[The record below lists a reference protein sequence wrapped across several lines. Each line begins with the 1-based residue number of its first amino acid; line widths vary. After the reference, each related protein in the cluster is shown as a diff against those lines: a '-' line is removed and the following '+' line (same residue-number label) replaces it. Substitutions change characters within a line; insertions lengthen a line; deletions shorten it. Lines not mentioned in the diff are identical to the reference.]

1 MLPLTGKSSVFKLD
15 MKTALFYQW
24 LNTDSKRLRRFFSLV
39 IYPDIPA
46 KIMYNLKVCL
56 NIANKAGDGNESC

>member
-1 MLPLTGKSSVFKLD
+1 

-24 LNTDSKRLRRFFSLV
+24 LNVDSKRLRRFFSLV
-39 IYPDIPA
+39 NYPDIPA

-56 NIANKAGDGNESC
+56 NIAKKAGDGNESC

>member
-24 LNTDSKRLRRFFSLV
+24 LNTDSKRLRLFFSLV
-39 IYPDIPA
+39 IYPEIPV

-56 NIANKAGDGNESC
+56 NIANYSRRWT

>member
-24 LNTDSKRLRRFFSLV
+24 LNTDSKRLRWFFSLV
-39 IYPDIPA
+39 IYPEIPVE
-46 KIMYNLKVCL
+46 IMYNLKVCL
-56 NIANKAGDGNESC
+56 NIANYSRRWT